1 MADKPTL
8 SIARP
13 PASPGADRHAET
25 LAAVRAALDTLRFG
39 QVVLTVHEGKVVQL
53 DVTEMQ
59 RFG

>member
-13 PASPGADRHAET
+13 TASPGADRHAET

-53 DVTEMQ
+53 DVTEKQ

>member
-25 LAAVRAALDTLRFG
+25 LATVRAALDTLRFG
-39 QVVLTVHEGKVVQL
+39 QIVLTVHEGKVVQL
-53 DVTEMQ
+53 DVTEKQ